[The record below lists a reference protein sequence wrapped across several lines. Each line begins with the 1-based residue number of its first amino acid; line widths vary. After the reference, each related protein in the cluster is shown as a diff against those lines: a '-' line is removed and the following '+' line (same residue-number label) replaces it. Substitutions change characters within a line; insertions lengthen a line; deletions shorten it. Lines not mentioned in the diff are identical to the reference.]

1 MVFYLSYMYRSFMNF
16 WLKLYVNQPVYFD
29 IEIISLAIPYFQMV
43 MEFKFN
49 LSLCNIDNIYSFV
62 NN

>member
-1 MVFYLSYMYRSFMNF
+1 MVSYLSYMYISFMNF

-29 IEIISLAIPYFQMV
+29 IEIIGLAITYFQML

-49 LSLCNIDNIYSFV
+49 LSLGNIDNIYYFV